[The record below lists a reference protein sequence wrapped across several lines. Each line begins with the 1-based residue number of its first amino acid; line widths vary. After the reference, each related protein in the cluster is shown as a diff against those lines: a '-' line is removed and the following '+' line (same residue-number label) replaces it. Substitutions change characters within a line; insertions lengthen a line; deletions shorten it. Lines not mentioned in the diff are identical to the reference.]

1 MRRSLA
7 VLAALLGAACGQD
20 TATGPGPGQGQFA
33 YVDNSYYGQW
43 DIYIINADA
52 KGRAQLTTSFADE
65 WWPTW
70 SPDGTKIMFQS
81 NRNLTPG
88 DSIPPHPQLDLYVI
102 NVTGT
107 GETRLTTDTTN
118 EAQPAWSPNGDR
130 IAFTTDRDGNNEVYL
145 MNPDGQGVTR
155 LTNNATADEQPA
167 WSPDASKIAF
177 VSDRTGNP
185 EIWVMDST
193 GANPVQLTNNT
204 ATDLAPAWSPDGT
217 QIAFMS
223 DRAGNFAIFV
233 MNSDGSNVRQL
244 TNASV
249 PDELPSWSSD
259 GKRIVY
265 DSDGELWVY
274 WMDGS
279 GQSQVTKSKYV
290 LDFNA
295 RWRP

>member
-1 MRRSLA
+1 VRRPLA
-7 VLAALLGAACGQD
+7 VCAALLGAACGQD
-20 TATGPGPGQGQFA
+20 TSTGPGPGQGQFA
-33 YVDNSYYGQW
+33 YVDNSYLGQW

-52 KGRAQLTTSFADE
+52 KGRAQLTTNLADD

-70 SPDGTKIMFQS
+70 SPDGSKIAFQS

-88 DSIPPHPQLDLYVI
+88 DTIPAHPELDIYVI

-107 GETRLTTDTTN
+107 GETQLTSDTTN

-130 IAFTTDRDGNNEVYL
+130 IAFTTE
-145 MNPDGQGVTR
+145 
-155 LTNNATADEQPA
+155 
-167 WSPDASKIAF
+167 
-177 VSDRTGNP
+177 RTGNP

-193 GANPVQLTNNT
+193 GANPVQLTNNA

-223 DRAGNFAIFV
+223 DRAGDFAIFV

-244 TNASV
+244 TNAGV
-249 PDELPSWSSD
+249 PDELPAWSPD

-265 DSDGELWVY
+265 DSDGDLWVY